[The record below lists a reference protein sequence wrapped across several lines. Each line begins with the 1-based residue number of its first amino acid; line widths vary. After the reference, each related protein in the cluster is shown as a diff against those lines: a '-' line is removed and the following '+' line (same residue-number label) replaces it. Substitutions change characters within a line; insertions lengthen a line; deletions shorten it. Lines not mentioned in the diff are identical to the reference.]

1 MGVKVQAYHAENGR
15 FPDNLFLDSVAKYGQ
30 TITFCGV
37 GAHHQ
42 NGKTEKKIRDLRESA
57 RKI

>member
-1 MGVKVQAYHAENGR
+1 MEDLPTR
-15 FPDNLFLDSVAKYGQ
+15 LFVDDVRAGHQ

-42 NGKTEKKIRDLRESA
+42 NGVAEQRIRDITKNA
-57 RKI
+57 RTSLLHAAH